1 MNEVKNFSLEI
12 GGRTVTIETG
22 KYAKSATASVT
33 VRCEDTVILVA
44 ATVSEEPRV
53 GIDFF
58 PLLIDYEEKMS
69 SVGKIPGGFNRKEGK
84 PSDKAIL
91 ISRLIDRPIRPLF
104 PKGYRNDV
112 QIVASTLS
120 SDQEVQ
126 PDTLAVL
133 GASAALSL
141 SGAPFEGPIGAV
153 RISRL
158 DGEYI
163 VNPTYQQANKS
174 DLDIVIAGT
183 EESVIMVEA
192 GCKFVT
198 EDDILHAVE
207 VAQVEIRKQVQA
219 QKDFMKEC
227 GVEPLQFVNPFNTQP
242 LADFIKENCYD
253 MVFDAYHNF
262 DREYR
267 QNKLKEAKELLAQ
280 KLEELPEDNEIKK
293 LIEESDIDFV
303 AEEFKY
309 LEKKIMRAMI
319 INEGVRADGRKSTDI
334 RPIWCE
340 VGMLPRTHGSAV
352 FTRGQT
358 QVLSVATLAG
368 PGMAQELDGI
378 DPQKEKMYMHTY
390 AFPGFSVGEV
400 RPLRGPGRREIGH
413 GNLAERAIL
422 PALPPHEEFGYAI
435 RVTSDVLESNGSTS
449 MASTCGSCLAL
460 MDAGVPLKTMIGGV
474 AMGLIKEGDDVVIL
488 TDIQGIEDF
497 LGDMD
502 FKVTGNEVGITALQM
517 DMKIKGIS
525 TETLRRALMQAK
537 DGRLFIMNKMRETI
551 SEPRADVS
559 EFAPRIYTM
568 KVNTDEIGTV
578 IGPGGK
584 TIRGI
589 IDASGA
595 TIDINDNGEVTITSN
610 DKEGADIAI
619 KMIKDLT
626 FKPEPGM
633 VIKGRVIK
641 ILPIGAIVELGGG
654 KDGMV
659 HISQIADHRINT
671 VDEVL
676 SHGQEVI
683 VKVIKIDEKGRTNL
697 TMKGVSEEEKQ
708 QFIQ

>member
-198 EDDILHAVE
+198 EDDILQAVE

>member
-133 GASAALSL
+133 GASTALSL

-708 QFIQ
+708 PFLQ

>member
-584 TIRGI
+584 IIRGI

-708 QFIQ
+708 QFLQ

>member
-163 VNPTYQQANKS
+163 VNPTYQQADKS

-198 EDDILHAVE
+198 EDDILQAVE

-708 QFIQ
+708 QFLQ